1 LNIDQPAKVV
11 KEESEPWVQIED
23 VSLRVTPEK
32 KVEVEYPTKQEEAE
46 VKPEVAK
53 EAAKPPTADPNR
65 RRSLNQRRRSSRP
78 RSSELIKILKEVA
91 APEEPKAEVAGAS
104 LAVPDAE
111 PEFVELPEY
120 SYRQLPPLN
129 VPIQR
134 QESFAKE
141 QNLIQQ
147 LEEIKKNQEEN
158 TDFKE
163 QEKKVIEGQLG
174 KMQRRKKE
182 IRTLVKKDLRD
193 QSEEIQKRLAMRS
206 KRRQSSS
213 MQKLNLGSINLKNQT
228 SISTMGGQ
236 DSDQGAAPKKSKRS
250 DAGAGNNNLVQSRYI
265 PAKERSGEK
274 NKFINLDNVDVA
286 RLIAGGR
293 NQISPKA
300 SAGANSF
307 NLQNMSHD
315 PKNKTT

>member
-1 LNIDQPAKVV
+1 
-11 KEESEPWVQIED
+11 
-23 VSLRVTPEK
+23 
-32 KVEVEYPTKQEEAE
+32 
-46 VKPEVAK
+46 
-53 EAAKPPTADPNR
+53 
-65 RRSLNQRRRSSRP
+65 
-78 RSSELIKILKEVA
+78 
-91 APEEPKAEVAGAS
+91 
-104 LAVPDAE
+104 
-111 PEFVELPEY
+111 
-120 SYRQLPPLN
+120 
-129 VPIQR
+129 
-134 QESFAKE
+134 
-141 QNLIQQ
+141 
-147 LEEIKKNQEEN
+147 
-158 TDFKE
+158 
-163 QEKKVIEGQLG
+163 
-174 KMQRRKKE
+174 MQRRKKE

-236 DSDQGAAPKKSKRS
+236 DSINDLSHDQGAAPKKSKRS

-265 PAKERSGEK
+265 PKERSGEK

>member
-1 LNIDQPAKVV
+1 
-11 KEESEPWVQIED
+11 
-23 VSLRVTPEK
+23 
-32 KVEVEYPTKQEEAE
+32 
-46 VKPEVAK
+46 
-53 EAAKPPTADPNR
+53 
-65 RRSLNQRRRSSRP
+65 
-78 RSSELIKILKEVA
+78 
-91 APEEPKAEVAGAS
+91 
-104 LAVPDAE
+104 
-111 PEFVELPEY
+111 
-120 SYRQLPPLN
+120 
-129 VPIQR
+129 
-134 QESFAKE
+134 
-141 QNLIQQ
+141 
-147 LEEIKKNQEEN
+147 
-158 TDFKE
+158 
-163 QEKKVIEGQLG
+163 
-174 KMQRRKKE
+174 
-182 IRTLVKKDLRD
+182 
-193 QSEEIQKRLAMRS
+193 
-206 KRRQSSS
+206 

-250 DAGAGNNNLVQSRYI
+250 DAGAGNDDLVQSRYI

>member
-1 LNIDQPAKVV
+1 
-11 KEESEPWVQIED
+11 
-23 VSLRVTPEK
+23 
-32 KVEVEYPTKQEEAE
+32 
-46 VKPEVAK
+46 
-53 EAAKPPTADPNR
+53 
-65 RRSLNQRRRSSRP
+65 
-78 RSSELIKILKEVA
+78 
-91 APEEPKAEVAGAS
+91 
-104 LAVPDAE
+104 
-111 PEFVELPEY
+111 
-120 SYRQLPPLN
+120 
-129 VPIQR
+129 
-134 QESFAKE
+134 
-141 QNLIQQ
+141 
-147 LEEIKKNQEEN
+147 
-158 TDFKE
+158 
-163 QEKKVIEGQLG
+163 
-174 KMQRRKKE
+174 MQRRKKE
-182 IRTLVKKDLRD
+182 IRSLVKKDLRD